1 MIWAL
6 RNPAMSSLFL
16 SFAQGQENL
25 SKSFD
30 RLLPMEY
37 QVDGNRDFLD
47 HWIEPYLNYGSVV
60 YDVGG
65 GKNPEVGLSAKQ
77 RLSLRLVGF
86 DIDPDELAA
95 SPAGGF
101 EENVFGAIH

>member
-47 HWIEPYLNYGSVV
+47 HWIEPFLNYGSVV

-65 GKNPEVGLSAKQ
+65 GKNPVVGLGAK
-77 RLSLRLVGF
+77 RRRRLRLVGF
-86 DIDPDELAA
+86 DIERGGAAA
-95 SPAGGF
+95 SPPGG
-101 EENVFGAIH
+101 